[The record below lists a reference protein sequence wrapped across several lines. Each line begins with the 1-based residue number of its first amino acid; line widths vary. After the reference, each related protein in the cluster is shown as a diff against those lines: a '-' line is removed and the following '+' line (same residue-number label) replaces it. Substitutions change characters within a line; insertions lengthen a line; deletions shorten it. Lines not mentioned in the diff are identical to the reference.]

1 MIKEWE
7 EICKNKSW
15 NDDNRYTP
23 RIVELVEKFEK
34 QFQDTDSREHT
45 ACLAVVMYL
54 FGPLDDEDEVNLYL
68 GIVQRRLRDYRNQ
81 PMRQ

>member
-15 NDDNRYTP
+15 TDDNRYKP
-23 RIVELVEKFEK
+23 RIVELIERFEK
-34 QFQDTDSREHT
+34 KFPDTDPREHT

-54 FGPLDDEDEVNLYL
+54 FGPLEDEDEVNLYL
-68 GIVQRRLRDYRNQ
+68 GIVKRRLRDYRNQ
-81 PMRQ
+81 PMQ

>member
-15 NDDNRYTP
+15 SDENRYKP
-23 RIVELVEKFEK
+23 RIVELVENFEK
-34 QFQDTDSREHT
+34 QFPDTNSLEHT

-54 FGPLDDEDEVNLYL
+54 FGPLEDEEEVDLYL
-68 GIVQRRLRDYRNQ
+68 GIVRRRLRDYRNLPTQ
-81 PMRQ
+81 

>member
-7 EICKNKSW
+7 EICRNKSW

-23 RIVELVEKFEK
+23 RIVELVENFEK
-34 QFQDTDSREHT
+34 QFPDTDSREHT

-54 FGPLDDEDEVNLYL
+54 FGPLDDEGEVELYL
-68 GIVQRRLRDYRNQ
+68 GIVRRRLRDYRNQ
-81 PMRQ
+81 PTQ

>member
-7 EICKNKSW
+7 EICQSKSW

-23 RIVELVEKFEK
+23 RIVDLVEGFEK
-34 QFQDTDSREHT
+34 QFPDTNSREHT

-54 FGPLDDEDEVNLYL
+54 FGPLEDEDEVNMYL
-68 GIVQRRLRDYRNQ
+68 GIVKRRLRDHRNQ
-81 PMRQ
+81 PIQ